1 MSPFWP
7 AELIATEANSPVA
20 TVPHIPPTP
29 WQANTSRESSSLVR
43 ALQLATKLQP
53 TPATTPI
60 TIENAGLTKP
70 AAGVT
75 AASPQTNPMHIPTA
89 EGFPFRIQSSI
100 IQLTPPAAAARF
112 VVTRALTAMSFA
124 ERELPAL
131 NPNQP
136 NQRIAVPRITYGTLL
151 GRLSLPKSNPRPMTS
166 AAASALTPAVV

>member
-60 TIENAGLTKP
+60 TIASEGLTKP

-75 AASPQTNPMHIPTA
+75 AARPQTNPTHIPTA
-89 EGFPFRIQSSI
+89 EGLPFRIQSKIS
-100 IQLTPPAAAARF
+100 QLTPAAAAARF
-112 VVTRALTAMSFA
+112 VVTRALTATSLA
-124 ERELPAL
+124 DRELPAL
-131 NPNQP
+131 KPNQP
-136 NQRIAVPRITYGTLL
+136 NHRMAVPRIT
-151 GRLSLPKSNPRPMTS
+151 
-166 AAASALTPAVV
+166 